1 MKLCCPPKTFNYTA
15 LKCFIYI
22 LNYLLPLS
30 VLLNDAAYAQ
40 QVLSAGTPLL
50 APATSIKSDTNS
62 ADVLTKNRY
71 TPGQFRPT
79 LTDEARNRLL
89 AVQGINRIEDKNVPN
104 PDSNSGNVLNA
115 GFGQDLSA
123 MSKATALPPNRGPFG
138 QDLSETMLFNN
149 KKQGTGSGNGPFA
162 ERNRLFTMG
171 KYSERDGDADLLES
185 RSSLTSSDSTLRQ
198 SFDTNAQGP
207 NGLILTKPN
216 SGIFYDHPSNPYSSI
231 SQSQNQMNHGPL
243 DFSNFR
249 NLPSVTPAQMPASA
263 RMMPYGNNP
272 SYNFP
277 YNNNPV
283 TVNHRPFLAE
293 PDASFSRPQYAT
305 NSEISPASRVELSPV
320 QDGGLAQRTVQLP
333 GQDDRALG
341 RYDTN
346 IDRFS
351 KASPSDNTVHRVV
364 LNPMDPVFQPG
375 VTLDS
380 LLKRPTT
387 FMQTPPNQP
396 NQATQIP
403 SQNFQRVPYQN
414 PSNSLKSPEYATN
427 RPSLPFQERIDYGQQ
442 QQQLQTQRIGAGFAA
457 ADKIVASMPGVM
469 KLESPIRAKTTIL
482 TNENVLP
489 EIHETKTV
497 VAQKNTGITP
507 SPISQNANNSNSN
520 ASIGPYTTYPDHR
533 ADLFPVLDNHAKEDT
548 RPATGRRLGPQGRFG
563 GGTNEYR
570 EDWGHTAP
578 NRGINDRREWW
589 EKPPGAG
596 TLIWNSSPP
605 PPLNQYVSQVG
616 IENMPT
622 GPYLNRGASGQ
633 RRIILGDDLS
643 ENDPIGHIQFGKTVN
658 MEFTTP
664 APYLYGTQTTTVIG
678 VPLVDVSVRPTD
690 VNSDGRG
697 LVGRFIGSGFNP
709 TSERIVFPTE
719 QRREG
724 KIVEY
729 YGPEEL
735 TGSRYRQLDEVH
747 QRENG
752 GTSGR
757 GPNRY
762 VKMEL
767 LNE

>member
-1 MKLCCPPKTFNYTA
+1 MKLCCPPTTFNYTA
-15 LKCFIYI
+15 LKYFISI
-22 LNYLLPLS
+22 LNYLLPVS
-30 VLLNDAAYAQ
+30 VLLKDAVYGQ
-40 QVLSAGTPLL
+40 QVLPGGTPFL
-50 APATSIKSDTNS
+50 APAPSIKSDTNA

-71 TPGQFRPT
+71 SPEQFRPA
-79 LTDEARNRLL
+79 LTEEARNRLL
-89 AVQGINRIEDKNVPN
+89 AIQGINHIEDKNVPK
-104 PDSNSGNVLNA
+104 PDSNRGNVLNA
-115 GFGQDLSA
+115 MFGQDLSA
-123 MSKATALPPNRGPFG
+123 TLQATALPQNNGPFG

-149 KKQGTGSGNGPFA
+149 KKQGAGNGPFA

-171 KYSERDGDADLLES
+171 KYSEKDGDADLLES
-185 RSSLTSSDSTLRQ
+185 RSPLSSSDTTLRQ
-198 SFDTNAQGP
+198 SFDINAQGP
-207 NGLILTKPN
+207 NGLILTKKN
-216 SGIFYDHPSNPYSSI
+216 SGIFYDHPSTSYPSI

-249 NLPSVTPAQMPASA
+249 NLATVTPIQMPAPAQMMS
-263 RMMPYGNNP
+263 YSNNP

-283 TVNHRPFLAE
+283 TVNQRP
-293 PDASFSRPQYAT
+293 DVSVSRPQYAT
-305 NSEISPASRVELSPV
+305 NSEISPASRVEISPV
-320 QDGGLAQRTVQLP
+320 QDGGLAQRTSPLP
-333 GQDDRALG
+333 GHDDRALG

-351 KASPSDNTVHRVV
+351 KASPNDNAVHRVV

-387 FMQTPPNQP
+387 FMQTPSNQP

-414 PSNSLKSPEYATN
+414 PSNQWRNPNLSEHATN
-427 RPSLPFQERIDYGQQ
+427 RPSQLFQERIDYVQQ
-442 QQQLQTQRIGAGFAA
+442 QQQLQTQRIGSGFAA

-489 EIHETKTV
+489 DETKTV
-497 VAQKNTGITP
+497 VAQETTGITA
-507 SPISQNANNSNSN
+507 SPMSHNGNNSNSDT
-520 ASIGPYTTYPDHR
+520 AIGPYTTYPDHR

-563 GGTNEYR
+563 GGTNEYK

-596 TLIWNSSPP
+596 TLIWNSSPL
-605 PPLNQYVSQVG
+605 PPLNQYTSQVG
-616 IENMPT
+616 IENMPP
-622 GPYLNRGASGQ
+622 GPYPNRGASGQ
-633 RRIILGDDLS
+633 RRVILGDDLS

-664 APYLYGTQTTTVIG
+664 APYLYGKQTTTVIG

-690 VNSDGRG
+690 VASDGRG

-709 TSERIVFPTE
+709 TSERIMLPTE

-724 KIVEY
+724 RIDEY
-729 YGPEEL
+729 FGPEEL
-735 TGSRYRQLDEVH
+735 TGSRYRQLDEVR
-747 QRENG
+747 QRDIG